1 MKEKNE
7 TFESA
12 FKKLEES
19 VDTLEEGSIPL
30 EEALKTFESGVQW
43 SQECKNF
50 LKKAE
55 KRIEKV
61 LKDEKNEYDQEEF
74 VLD

>member
-1 MKEKNE
+1 MKEDNE

-12 FKKLEES
+12 FKKLENT
-19 VDTLEEGSIPL
+19 VDMLEDGSISL
-30 EEALKTFESGVQW
+30 EEALKTFESGVHW
-43 SQECKNF
+43 SRECNKF

-55 KRIEKV
+55 KRIETI
-61 LKDEKNEYDQEEF
+61 LKDEKDEYEKREF